1 VTKRGGSR
9 PDVTGPGPA
18 ATPAQAAPPSPITTL
33 DVPTLI
39 GGAVALAL
47 LGLLVGSGGAF
58 LQAYTV
64 RVGTRLPVGTVFALL
79 VLGAV
84 AFSAALVARSKLGLG
99 VVSVGWLTSVIVFT
113 SGRPEGDVVIAAD
126 LPGYTFLFGGVVVLG
141 ALSTL
146 PYSALPGP
154 SSE

>member
-1 VTKRGGSR
+1 VTKPAVTKPAVTSSSATR
-9 PDVTGPGPA
+9 PAKAV
-18 ATPAQAAPPSPITTL
+18 PPSPITSL
-33 DVPTLI
+33 ELPVLI
-39 GGAVALAL
+39 GGAAALAL

-64 RVGTRLPVGTVFALL
+64 RLGTRLPAGTVFALL

-99 VVSVGWLTSVIVFT
+99 VVAVGWLTSVIVFT
-113 SGRPEGDVVIAAD
+113 YGRPEGDVVIAAD
-126 LPGYTFLFGGVVVLG
+126 LPGYTYLFGGVVVLG
-141 ALSTL
+141 ALSAL
-146 PYSALPGP
+146 PYSALPDP